1 MVVIATK
8 FDKLCPKISEN
19 VDHLFKSP
27 RAKQAVANIASF
39 HGVNSN
45 QVFPVVNYIDEE
57 ERLHTKDQL
66 ALTALYWI
74 YKSIE
79 GYLTHHPDRKIIPD
93 NWKAR
98 EDVLPDWTD
107 DAEKRNLVSEKLTPF
122 DDMNLRILLVGPV
135 DSGKSSFIDSV
146 HSALCGKIA
155 WDASIMNPRA
165 MTDHILSTTEKFK
178 LYPVD
183 YVDRDTGAKRR
194 SGIRLGD
201 TPGFQEQDGIKE
213 DHINSIISGNVADG
227 YKIINAIQDTQ
238 EDIQRDQSP
247 GDKMH
252 CVCFVFDCEKV
263 QKGLPENIKR
273 SMIKLRTIIF
283 EKACPHIVLL
293 TKCDKVSNSLKTS
306 RRRIFEDGNVREC
319 KERLKAEF
327 GFRQQQIYPIVNY
340 DDQNDV
346 DKQTDR
352 LILAAFFEI
361 LDLGKTH
368 MESAEGQEKE

>member
-8 FDKLCPKISEN
+8 FDKLCPKISKN

-27 RAKQAVANIASF
+27 KAKQAVANIASF

-66 ALTALYWI
+66 ALKAVYRI
-74 YKSIE
+74 YKLIE
-79 GYLTHHPDRKIIPD
+79 DRKIRPD
-93 NWKAR
+93 HWKAR
-98 EDVLPDWTD
+98 EGVLPDWTD

-155 WDASIMNPRA
+155 WDASIMNARA
-165 MTDHILSTTEKFK
+165 KTDHILSTTEKFK
-178 LYPVD
+178 LFPVD
-183 YVDRDTGAKRR
+183 YVDKDTGAKRR

-213 DHINSIISGNVADG
+213 DHVNSIISGNVADG

-238 EDIQRDQSP
+238 EDLQRDQSP

-273 SMIKLRTIIF
+273 SMIKLRSIIV

-293 TKCDKVSNSLKTS
+293 TKCDKVSDSLKTS
-306 RRRIFEDGNVREC
+306 RQRIFEDGNVREC
-319 KERLKAEF
+319 KEILKKEF
-327 GFRQQQIYPIVNY
+327 LFKQQQIYPIVNY
-340 DDQNDV
+340 DDQIDV

-361 LDLGKTH
+361 LDLRKKP
-368 MESAEGQEKE
+368 MESAEGQGEE